1 VGQLQ
6 NMKNNF
12 LLSIIIPVYNEEK
25 NIPHIYTKVKQVVDK
40 YNYEVIFVNDG
51 SKDNT
56 FEELRIISKSNL
68 RIKIVSFVRNFGHQ
82 IALTAGYRESSGDC
96 VVTID
101 ADLQDPPELIDQM
114 IEKWMDGYDIVYAKR
129 NERNDSIFK
138 KVTAHCFYRL
148 INFLSDTKIPN
159 DVGDYRLLDK
169 KVVEFLND
177 LPEKSRFLRGLV
189 AWSGYKST
197 YVMFNRDKRLYGDTH
212 YPLSKMINFALD
224 GIVSFSIKPLKIATF
239 IGVLSSIFG
248 FFGISYALYV
258 RFFLPHDYWVTGWT
272 TLIVG
277 TMFFGGVQLLTI
289 GIIGEYIGRIYKEI
303 QNRPQYLIK
312 ERINFK

>member
-1 VGQLQ
+1 
-6 NMKNNF
+6 MKNNF
-12 LLSIIIPVYNEEK
+12 LLSVIIPVYNEEK
-25 NIPHIYTKVKQVVDK
+25 NIPLITSKVKKIIEK
-40 YNYEVIFVNDG
+40 YNYEIIFVNDG
-51 SKDNT
+51 SRDDTQIKLA
-56 FEELRIISKSNL
+56 EVSKNNS
-68 RIKIVSFVRNFGHQ
+68 RIKVVSFVRNFGHQ
-82 IALTAGYRESSGDC
+82 IALTAGYQASSGDC
-96 VVTID
+96 VISID

-114 IEKWMDGYDIVYAKR
+114 VEKWIEGFDIVYAKR
-129 NERNDSIFK
+129 NERDDSIFK
-138 KVTAHCFYRL
+138 KVTAYCFYRL

-169 KVVEFLND
+169 KVVIFLNN

-189 AWSGYKST
+189 AWSGFKST
-197 YVMFNRDKRLYGDTH
+197 FVMFNRDKRLYGETH

-239 IGVLSSIFG
+239 IGVLCSIFG

-258 RFFLPHDYWVTGWT
+258 RFFLSHEYWVTGWT

-277 TMFFGGVQLLTI
+277 VMFFGGVQLMTI

-312 ERINFK
+312 EKINFK